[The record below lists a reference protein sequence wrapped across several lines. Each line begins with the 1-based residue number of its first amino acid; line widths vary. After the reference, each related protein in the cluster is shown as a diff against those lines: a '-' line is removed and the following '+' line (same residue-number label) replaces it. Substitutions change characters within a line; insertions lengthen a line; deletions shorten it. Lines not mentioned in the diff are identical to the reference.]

1 MIFSLI
7 PSKEVPTTVM
17 ELDGTGSLMFVDPE
31 ITRINGEEVE
41 DGIAH
46 MDPVKM
52 PLGKTGRNG
61 INEMHRDLKNQYM
74 FQTAPSF
81 A

>member
-1 MIFSLI
+1 
-7 PSKEVPTTVM
+7 
-17 ELDGTGSLMFVDPE
+17 
-31 ITRINGEEVE
+31 VE
-41 DGIAH
+41 DGIAR